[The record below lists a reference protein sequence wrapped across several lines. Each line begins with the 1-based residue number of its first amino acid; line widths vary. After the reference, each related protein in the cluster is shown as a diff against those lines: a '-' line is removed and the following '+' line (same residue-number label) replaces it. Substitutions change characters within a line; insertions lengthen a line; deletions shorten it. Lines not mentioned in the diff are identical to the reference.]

1 MGSFAAAAKSALTPQ
16 KVLANMK
23 LGAGCFK
30 GTRSMKSI
38 TFVIMQADLG
48 KEKKKK
54 NLKIKV
60 QCIHLDCLNP

>member
-1 MGSFAAAAKSALTPQ
+1 MGPFAVAAKSALTPQ

-23 LGAGCFK
+23 FAAGCFK

-48 KEKKKK
+48 KEKKK
-54 NLKIKV
+54 LI
-60 QCIHLDCLNP
+60 